1 MTRSREASSSD
12 YDGASDDDS
21 DLPALVDQMEVE
33 EKMDQSVDDS
43 DTPTPMEHSANENE
57 PANPDPV
64 VEPNL
69 QHDYVIWL

>member
-1 MTRSREASSSD
+1 MSQTLKRNHRSSDTANALDSSSNNREASSSD

-43 DTPTPMEHSANENE
+43 DTDGTFGK
-57 PANPDPV
+57 
-64 VEPNL
+64 
-69 QHDYVIWL
+69 

>member
-1 MTRSREASSSD
+1 
-12 YDGASDDDS
+12 
-21 DLPALVDQMEVE
+21 MEVE

-69 QHDYVIWL
+69 QHDYVI